1 MNQNAKLI
9 ATFEDLFLNNFH
21 TFEPQKKTN
30 IMASITLGGNPIH
43 TSGEL
48 PKVGTKIADFKLVKT
63 DLSVASL
70 SDFAGK
76 KLVLN
81 IFPSV
86 DTGTCAASVRKFN
99 ESASTLENTTVLCVS
114 RDLPFA
120 QKRFCGAE
128 GLENVV
134 NLSDF
139 KSGEFGKNYGLEIT
153 DGPLAGLHS
162 RVVIV
167 LDENGTIL
175 HAEQVGEIADEPNY
189 EAALAVL

>member
-1 MNQNAKLI
+1 
-9 ATFEDLFLNNFH
+9 
-21 TFEPQKKTN
+21 
-30 IMASITLGGNPIH
+30 MASITLGGNPIN

-48 PKVGTKIADFKLVKT
+48 PKVGSKLADYKLVQN

-76 KLVLN
+76 KVIYN

-99 ESASTLENTTVLCVS
+99 QSATNLSNTVVLCIS

-128 GLENVV
+128 GLEDVI

-139 KSGEFGKNYGLEIT
+139 KTGDFGKSNGLEIL

-162 RVVIV
+162 RVLIV
-167 LDENGTIL
+167 TDENGIVLYT
-175 HAEQVGEIADEPNY
+175 EQVGEIADEPNY

>member
-1 MNQNAKLI
+1 
-9 ATFEDLFLNNFH
+9 
-21 TFEPQKKTN
+21 
-30 IMASITLGGNPIH
+30 MASITLGGNPVH

-48 PKVGTKIADFKLVKT
+48 PAVGSKLADFKLVQN

-99 ESASTLENTTVLCVS
+99 QSASDLENTKVLCIS

-139 KSGEFGKNYGLEIT
+139 KEGSFGKTNGLEIV

-162 RVVIV
+162 RAIIVV
-167 LDENGTIL
+167 DADGTIT
-175 HAEQVGEIADEPNY
+175 HTEQVAEIANEPNY
-189 EAALAVL
+189 EAALAAL

>member
-1 MNQNAKLI
+1 
-9 ATFEDLFLNNFH
+9 
-21 TFEPQKKTN
+21 
-30 IMASITLGGNPIH
+30 MASITLGGNPIN

-48 PKVGTKIADFKLVKT
+48 PKVGSKLADYKLVQN

-76 KLVLN
+76 KVIYN

-99 ESASTLENTTVLCVS
+99 QSAANLSNTVVLCVS

-128 GLENVV
+128 GLEDVI

-139 KSGEFGKNYGLEIT
+139 KTGDFGKSNGLEIL

-162 RVVIV
+162 RVLIV
-167 LDENGTIL
+167 TDENGVVLYT
-175 HAEQVGEIADEPNY
+175 EQVGEIADEPNY

>member
-1 MNQNAKLI
+1 
-9 ATFEDLFLNNFH
+9 
-21 TFEPQKKTN
+21 
-30 IMASITLGGNPIH
+30 MASITLGGNPIN

-48 PKVGTKIADFKLVKT
+48 PKVGTKSADFKLVKT

-99 ESASTLENTTVLCVS
+99 ESASTLENTTVLCIS

-128 GLENVV
+128 GLDNVV

-139 KSGEFGKNYGLEIT
+139 SEGTFGKTNGLEIT

-162 RVVIV
+162 RVIIV
-167 LDENGTIL
+167 VDENGTIT
-175 HAEQVGEIADEPNY
+175 HTEQVTEIADEPNY

>member
-1 MNQNAKLI
+1 
-9 ATFEDLFLNNFH
+9 
-21 TFEPQKKTN
+21 
-30 IMASITLGGNPIH
+30 MASITLGGNPIH

-48 PKVGTKIADFKLVKT
+48 PKIGSKLADFTMTKV
-63 DLSVASL
+63 DLSTASL

-81 IFPSV
+81 IFPSI
-86 DTGTCAASVRKFN
+86 DTGTCAQSVRTFN
-99 ESASTLENTTVLCVS
+99 EKASGFENTNVLCIS

-134 NLSDF
+134 NLSDY
-139 KSGEFGKNYGLEIT
+139 KDGSFGKTNGLEIT

-167 LDENGTIL
+167 LDENGVVK

-189 EAALAVL
+189 EAALASL

>member
-1 MNQNAKLI
+1 
-9 ATFEDLFLNNFH
+9 
-21 TFEPQKKTN
+21 
-30 IMASITLGGNPIH
+30 MASITLGGNPVK

-48 PKVGTKIADFKLVKT
+48 PNVGSKAPEFELIKT
-63 DLSVASL
+63 DLSIATL
-70 SDFAGK
+70 ADFLGS

-99 ESASTLENTTVLCVS
+99 ESASQLENTKVLCIS

-128 GLENVV
+128 GLENVI

-139 KSGEFGKNYGLEIT
+139 KSGSFGKDFGLEIM
-153 DGPLAGLHS
+153 DSVLAGLHS

-167 LDENGTIL
+167 LDENGIVQY
-175 HAEQVGEIADEPNY
+175 AEQVAEIADEPNY
-189 EAALAVL
+189 ESALAAL

>member
-1 MNQNAKLI
+1 
-9 ATFEDLFLNNFH
+9 
-21 TFEPQKKTN
+21 
-30 IMASITLGGNPIH
+30 MASITLGGNPIH

-48 PKVGTKIADFKLVKT
+48 PKVGSKLADFKLVQN
-63 DLSVASL
+63 DLSVATL

-76 KLVLN
+76 KVIYN

-99 ESASTLENTTVLCVS
+99 QSAANLSNTVVLCIS

-128 GLENVV
+128 GLEDVI

-139 KSGEFGKNYGLEIT
+139 KTGDFGKANGLEIV

-162 RVVIV
+162 RVLIV
-167 LDENGTIL
+167 TDENGTVL
-175 HAEQVGEIADEPNY
+175 YTEQVGEIADEPNY